1 MSQEIAALKAFIRA
15 FLRENMEPVPPQRAT
30 SGKVHLEVWRSP
42 GRRRPVGLEMDHDA
56 HVNLWLVRMNVPQSL
71 PASVGIFQKEPKG
84 RGWTDAAGDGANSN
98 LSSYDEFRTKR
109 ITRLAV
115 SSIDDARI
123 VLEALLDA
131 QAGKAGS

>member
-1 MSQEIAALKAFIRA
+1 MSGDMAELKSYVRG
-15 FLRENMEPVPPQRAT
+15 FLRQHMEAVPPQRAT

-42 GRRRPVGLEMDHDA
+42 GKRRPVGLEMDHDA

-71 PASVGIFQKEPKG
+71 PASVAVVQKEPKG
-84 RGWTDAAGDGANSN
+84 RGWTDAEGDGANSN

-115 SSIDDARI
+115 TTIDDART
-123 VLEALLDA
+123 VLEALLP
-131 QAGKAGS
+131 

>member
-1 MSQEIAALKAFIRA
+1 MAELKSFVRG
-15 FLRENMEPVPPQRAT
+15 FLRQHMEAVPPQRAT

-42 GRRRPVGLEMDHDA
+42 GKRRPVGLEMDHDA
-56 HVNLWLVRMNVPQSL
+56 QVNLWLVRMNVPQSL
-71 PASVGIFQKEPKG
+71 PASVAVVQKEPKG

-115 SSIDDARI
+115 ASIDDARI
-123 VLEALLDA
+123 VLEALLP
-131 QAGKAGS
+131 

>member
-1 MSQEIAALKAFIRA
+1 MAELKSYVRG
-15 FLRENMEPVPPQRAT
+15 FLHQHMEAVPPQRAT

-42 GRRRPVGLEMDHDA
+42 GKRRPVGLEMDHDA

-71 PASVGIFQKEPKG
+71 PASVAVVQKEPKG
-84 RGWTDAAGDGANSN
+84 RGWTDAEGDGANSN

-115 SSIDDARI
+115 TSIDDARI
-123 VLEALLDA
+123 VLEALLP
-131 QAGKAGS
+131 